1 VVLSSVAAERA
12 RRVNFIYGSSKAG
25 LDAFCQGLADAMH
38 GSGVHVMTVRPGFV
52 RSRMTAG
59 LPPAPMSTTPG
70 EVAVAIEAG
79 LRRRAVTIWVPGRLR
94 LVMSAVRH
102 LPRPLFRHLPM

>member
-1 VVLSSVAAERA
+1 
-12 RRVNFIYGSSKAG
+12 
-25 LDAFCQGLADAMH
+25 MH

-52 RSRMTAG
+52 RTRMTAG
-59 LPPAPMSTTPG
+59 LPPAPMSSTPD

-94 LVMSAVRH
+94 IVMSAVRH
-102 LPRPLFRHLPM
+102 LPRPLFRHIPV